1 MNGLI
6 SLVTEFSIWLSVLC
20 VALGVLYAYL
30 LYGKSMKYEG
40 LPLWIKY
47 GMTVCRFLAVTILS
61 FLLLSPL
68 IKTIFRTVEKPVIV
82 IAQDN
87 SGSIGA
93 QADTGFLKKEYQNKL
108 NALAAQLSD
117 KFEVKQYL
125 FGDKINEGTR
135 PNYKDKST
143 NMALLFEELQ
153 NRYVNRN
160 LGAVII
166 SSDGLYNAGENPLYE
181 SAALKCPVYTI
192 ALGDTTVRKDLILTK
207 VNHNKTVYTGNT
219 FPLEIIMQAKMLKG
233 KAAKLV
239 VEKENNI
246 LFEQNINIVSESFS
260 KNIPLQLK
268 AEGTGTIHYI
278 VKLIP
283 LSEEITTINNIQ
295 HVFIDIITNKQKVL
309 ILADAPHPDITALRQ
324 TIEKNENYEAEF
336 SSIADWSKSI
346 EGFNLVILHQLPSAT
361 SSNQKLFS
369 DLQKSNISRLYIIG
383 NNSNFNVFNS
393 QQKVLNISAVR
404 PKFNE
409 VLPALNKDFV
419 LFNLSE
425 EAKKASPY
433 FTPLQAPFGNLKLSP
448 GAAVLYYQKLG
459 NVSTNEPLIVF
470 NEVNGIKEG
479 VVFGEGLWRWR
490 MSNYQQAQ
498 NHDAFEEIIGK
509 IVQYLSVKTDKR
521 LFKVNY
527 QNAYKEGENIEM
539 DANLF
544 NESYEPINEPDIK
557 INLFNEA
564 RKSFAYQFSKNE
576 NAYFLNIPNLPIG
589 NYRFEAITKV
599 GDKQLKENGSF
610 VVKQVNIEALNT
622 TANHQLLHAIAD
634 KTGAKMLFPNQIETL
649 ENLLKNKEDIVPVSY
664 TEEKLQDLVNLK
676 WVFYLLIALLSLEWF
691 LRKRFG
697 GY

>member
-1 MNGLI
+1 MI
-6 SLVTEFSIWLSVLC
+6 SLVTEYPLWLSVLC
-20 VALGVLYAYL
+20 IALGALYAYF

-40 LPLWIKY
+40 LPNWIKY
-47 GMTVCRFLAVTILS
+47 AMTASRFVVVTILS

-93 QADTGFLKKEYQNKL
+93 QADSSFLKKEYNEKIKTL
-108 NALAAQLSD
+108 SARLSD
-117 KFEVKQYL
+117 KFEVKHYL
-125 FGDKINEGTR
+125 FGDKVNEAVS
-135 PNYKDKST
+135 PDYKDKST
-143 NMALLFEELQ
+143 NLEQLFEELQ

-166 SSDGLYNAGENPLYE
+166 SSDGLYNEGENPLYE
-181 SAALKCPVYTI
+181 TASLKCPVYTV

-207 VNHNKTVYTGNT
+207 VNHNKTVYAGNT
-219 FPLEIIMQAKMLKG
+219 FPLEIIMQAKMLRG
-233 KAAKLV
+233 KVAKLV
-239 VEKENNI
+239 VEKESKTV
-246 LFEQNINIVSESFS
+246 FEQDITIVSESFS

-268 AEGTGTIHYI
+268 AEGTGTLHYV

-336 SSIADWSKSI
+336 SNIGDWNKSI
-346 EGFNLVILHQLPSAT
+346 ESFNLVILHQLPS
-361 SSNQKLFS
+361 SNNSNQKLFAE
-369 DLQKSNISRLYIIG
+369 LQKSNVSRLFIIG
-383 NNSNFNVFNS
+383 NNSNFNVFNNL
-393 QQKVLNISAVR
+393 QKVLNISSVR

-409 VLPALNKDFV
+409 VLPALNKDFA

-425 EAKKASPY
+425 EAKKSTSY
-433 FTPLQAPFGNLKLSP
+433 FSPLQVPFGTIRLSA
-448 GAAVLYYQKLG
+448 GAAVVYHQKIG
-459 NVSTNEPLIVF
+459 NVTTNEPLIAF

-479 VVFGEGLWRWR
+479 VILGEGLWRWR
-490 MSNYQQAQ
+490 ISNYQQAQ

-509 IVQYLSVKTDKR
+509 VVQYLSVKTDKR
-521 LFKVNY
+521 LFKVNH
-527 QNAYKEGENIEM
+527 QNTYKEGENILL
-539 DANLF
+539 DANLY
-544 NESYEPINEPDIK
+544 NESFEPINEPDIK
-557 INLFNEA
+557 INIINEA
-564 RKSFAYQFSKNE
+564 GKSFSYQFSKNE
-576 NAYFLNIPNLPIG
+576 NAYFINIPSLPVG
-589 NYRFEAITKV
+589 NYRFQATTKV

-622 TANHQLLHAIAD
+622 TANHQLLNAIAN
-634 KTGAKMLFPNQIETL
+634 KTGAKMVFPDQIEIL
-649 ENLLKNKEDIVPVSY
+649 EKLLNSKEDIVPISY
-664 TEEKLQDLVNLK
+664 SEEKLQDLVNLK
-676 WVFYLLIALLSLEWF
+676 WVFYLLIALLTIEWF